1 MDIRLLVIFALALA
15 LLIVLV
21 IAYWQLI
28 DRDDDQ

>member
-15 LLIVLV
+15 LLVVLF

-28 DRDDDQ
+28 DRE